1 MTLRSQRRL
10 AASLLKA
17 GLSRVWIDPEENDRV
32 RSAITREEIK
42 TLIREGRIR
51 LLPITGVSRGRVR
64 TSKRK
69 SAGSRKRGQGL
80 GKTQWVLK
88 IRAIRRHLRG
98 LRDSSKLTPAGSIN
112 NKDVYVQIAESRP
125 GGDTVTASASSKEL
139 AGLGWKAG
147 TGNIPS
153 AYLT

>member
-32 RSAITREEIK
+32 RSAITREEIQ

-51 LLPITGVSRGRVR
+51 LLPITGVSRGRWRAR

-69 SAGSRKRGQGL
+69 NAGSRKRGQGL
-80 GKTQWVLK
+80 GKTQWVLR

-98 LRDSSKLTPAGSIN
+98 LRDSRQLSPDSYRTLVGMAKGGAFRNSSHI
-112 NKDVYVQIAESRP
+112 DEYV
-125 GGDTVTASASSKEL
+125 
-139 AGLGWKAG
+139 KARQ
-147 TGNIPS
+147 
-153 AYLT
+153 LLRKR

>member
-1 MTLRSQRRL
+1 VTLRSQRRL

-17 GLSRVWIDPEENDRV
+17 GLSRVWIDPDENDRV
-32 RSAITREEIK
+32 RSAITREEIQ

-69 SAGSRKRGQGL
+69 NAGSRKRGQGL
-80 GKTQWVLK
+80 GKTQWVLR

-98 LRDSSKLTPAGSIN
+98 LRDSRQLSPDSYRTLVGMAKGGAFRNSSHI
-112 NKDVYVQIAESRP
+112 DEYV
-125 GGDTVTASASSKEL
+125 
-139 AGLGWKAG
+139 KARQ
-147 TGNIPS
+147 
-153 AYLT
+153 LLRKR

>member
-32 RSAITREEIK
+32 RSAITREEIQ

-51 LLPITGVSRGRVR
+51 LLPITGVSRGRAR

-69 SAGSRKRGQGL
+69 NAGSRKRGQGL

-98 LRDSSKLTPAGSIN
+98 LRDSRQLSPDSYRTLVGMAKGGAFRNSSHI
-112 NKDVYVQIAESRP
+112 DEYV
-125 GGDTVTASASSKEL
+125 
-139 AGLGWKAG
+139 KARQ
-147 TGNIPS
+147 
-153 AYLT
+153 LLRKR

>member
-1 MTLRSQRRL
+1 VTLRSQRRL

-32 RSAITREEIK
+32 RSAITREEIQ

-51 LLPITGVSRGRVR
+51 LLPITGVSRGRWRAR

-69 SAGSRKRGQGL
+69 NAGSRKRGQGL
-80 GKTQWVLK
+80 GKTQWVLR

-98 LRDSSKLTPAGSIN
+98 LRDSRQLSPDSYRTLVGMAKGGAFRNSSHI
-112 NKDVYVQIAESRP
+112 DEYV
-125 GGDTVTASASSKEL
+125 
-139 AGLGWKAG
+139 KARQ
-147 TGNIPS
+147 
-153 AYLT
+153 LLRKR

>member
-1 MTLRSQRRL
+1 VTLRSQRRL

-32 RSAITREEIK
+32 RSAITREEIQ

-51 LLPITGVSRGRVR
+51 LLPITGVSRGRWRAR

-69 SAGSRKRGQGL
+69 NAGSRKRGQGL

-98 LRDSSKLTPAGSIN
+98 LRDSRQLSPDSYRTLVGMAKGGAFRNSSHI
-112 NKDVYVQIAESRP
+112 DEYV
-125 GGDTVTASASSKEL
+125 
-139 AGLGWKAG
+139 KARQ
-147 TGNIPS
+147 
-153 AYLT
+153 LLRKR

>member
-32 RSAITREEIK
+32 RSAITREEIQ

-51 LLPITGVSRGRVR
+51 LLPITGVSRGRWRAR

-69 SAGSRKRGQGL
+69 NAGSRKRGQGL

-98 LRDSSKLTPAGSIN
+98 LRDSRQLSPDSYRTLVGMAKGGAFRNSSHI
-112 NKDVYVQIAESRP
+112 DEYV
-125 GGDTVTASASSKEL
+125 
-139 AGLGWKAG
+139 KARQ
-147 TGNIPS
+147 
-153 AYLT
+153 LLRKR